1 MANVTDNIAG
11 GFKDIFLAGVGA
23 LAIGAEK
30 SKEVIDQLIAK
41 GELTVEQGKELNEE
55 LKHKAANAAADVHE
69 DIIAAHMATMTPEQR
84 QAFAAKV
91 AELAERFRLTPRETE
106 ILHLIAQGKNGPATV
121 SYTHLRAHET

>member
-1 MANVTDNIAG
+1 MANATDNIIG

-30 SKEVIDQLIAK
+30 SKDLVDQLIAK

-55 LKHKAANAAADVHE
+55 LKHKAADTATNVHE
-69 DIIAAHMATMTPEQR
+69 DLIAAHMATMTPEQR

-91 AELAERFRLTPRETE
+91 AELAERDVEETADIRAGREEEARVVASVERTE
-106 ILHLIAQGKNGPATV
+106 K
-121 SYTHLRAHET
+121 

>member
-23 LAIGAEK
+23 LALGAEK
-30 SKEVIDQLIAK
+30 SKDLIDQLISK

-55 LKHKAANAAADVHE
+55 LKHKAAATAADVHE

-91 AELAERFRLTPRETE
+91 AEMAQRDDLEPADIKAGFEEEARVVSQVEKTE
-106 ILHLIAQGKNGPATV
+106 K
-121 SYTHLRAHET
+121 